1 MYGGRGPLSIL
12 KICPSSIQKA
22 APCAGKLKLCAAVRT
37 CPLLPPVFFLRGT
50 QYTKDPWKPYKNIYS
65 FERKNVLQ

>member
-37 CPLLPPVFFLRGT
+37 CPLLPPVFFFARNAIHKRPVEALKK
-50 QYTKDPWKPYKNIYS
+50 YI
-65 FERKNVLQ
+65 FL